1 MAEINPYRQDLD
13 KVVQQLNVPQEGNIL
28 ITGATGLIGSCLVD
42 LLMRHSYVQSNAL
55 PTIGNNPVSILS
67 DTTSVS
73 LWNALRIST
82 TLSMPPAMQVPIS
95 SKNRL

>member
-42 LLMRHSYVQSNAL
+42 LLMRHSFCHIYAMGRNSQRV
-55 PTIGNNPVSILS
+55 S

-95 SKNRL
+95 SNNHPLRS